1 MLFID
6 LDNFKGI
13 NDGLGHTEGDEVLKQ
28 TAARL
33 KQCVPESD
41 TVTRLGGDEFTV
53 ILPHITSAREV
64 EAVAEHILAAMAPPF
79 PRLRQRT
86 PRCLELEITE
96 SVLID
101 ANDGMG
107 RLFDDLTGMGIN
119 FSLDDFGTGYSSL
132 AYLKRYPLQTVK
144 IDRSFI
150 MDLDDDVGSGAI
162 ASAIIVMATRWG
174 RASWRKVW
182 RLKRR
187 QSSSRGWAATTTRA
201 IT

>member
-1 MLFID
+1 
-6 LDNFKGI
+6 
-13 NDGLGHTEGDEVLKQ
+13 
-28 TAARL
+28 
-33 KQCVPESD
+33 
-41 TVTRLGGDEFTV
+41 
-53 ILPHITSAREV
+53 
-64 EAVAEHILAAMAPPF
+64 
-79 PRLRQRT
+79 
-86 PRCLELEITE
+86 
-96 SVLID
+96 
-101 ANDGMG
+101 MG

-119 FSLDDFGTGYSSL
+119 FSLDDFGAGYSSL

>member
-1 MLFID
+1 M
-6 LDNFKGI
+6 
-13 NDGLGHTEGDEVLKQ
+13 
-28 TAARL
+28 R
-33 KQCVPESD
+33 ESD

-79 PRLRQRT
+79 LVSDNEHHVAWR
-86 PRCLELEITE
+86 LEITE
-96 SVLID
+96 SVLSMRTMAWVAI
-101 ANDGMG
+101 
-107 RLFDDLTGMGIN
+107 DDLTGMGIN

-162 ASAIIVMATRWG
+162 ASAIIVMATR
-174 RASWRKVW
+174 
-182 RLKRR
+182 
-187 QSSSRGWAATTTRA
+187 
-201 IT
+201 

>member
-1 MLFID
+1 VLFID

-41 TVTRLGGDEFTV
+41 TVTRLGGDEFTGH
-53 ILPHITSAREV
+53 P
-64 EAVAEHILAAMAPPF
+64 AAHHVGAGSGSGGRAYPRGDGTPL

-187 QSSSRGWAATTTRA
+187 QSSSRGWATTTTRA

>member
-1 MLFID
+1 VRE
-6 LDNFKGI
+6 
-13 NDGLGHTEGDEVLKQ
+13 T
-28 TAARL
+28 
-33 KQCVPESD
+33 D
-41 TVTRLGGDEFTV
+41 TVTRLGGDEFTI

-79 PRLRQRT
+79 LVSDNEHHVAWSSRSRRVVLSMRT
-86 PRCLELEITE
+86 MAC
-96 SVLID
+96 
-101 ANDGMG
+101 G